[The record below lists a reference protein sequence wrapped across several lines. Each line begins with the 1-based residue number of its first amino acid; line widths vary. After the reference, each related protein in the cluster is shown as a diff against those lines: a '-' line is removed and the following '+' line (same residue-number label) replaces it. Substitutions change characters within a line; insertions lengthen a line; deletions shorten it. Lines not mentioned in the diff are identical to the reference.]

1 MEMEKHKEWNSDWL
15 VSLKSQASLTLIQ
28 TSQKNGKGDPI
39 NKIRDGQSDDITDTT
54 GVLRILKNIFKT

>member
-15 VSLKSQASLTLIQ
+15 VSLKSQACLTLIQ
-28 TSQKNGKGDPI
+28 TSQKNDKGDLI

-54 GVLRILKNIFKT
+54 GV